1 MEHERPD
8 HRSPS
13 PSLRGRHRYAPFIIA
28 DAYVRSTVLV
38 LTEGTGIAAVYTLT
52 LIRQD
57 IVFNL
62 EQERITNAF
71 FSCTLAL
78 NAICTGPVSR
88 IISRGPASFDI
99 SSSLTHLGLIAFRIW
114 GTQRQTRDAKMG
126 SNLMHV
132 SIIVIE
138 SGTFQGYSFAEGTGV
153 SHMRYRNRRDLSI
166 RVSLRGG
173 NLYSQVASLQYLLRY
188 RKCYL
193 QPLAFISAHNTVTCR
208 PHPQS

>member
-1 MEHERPD
+1 MEYERPD

-13 PSLRGRHRYAPFIIA
+13 PSLRGRHRYAPLIIV
-28 DAYVRSTVLV
+28 DAYIRSTVLA

-78 NAICTGPVSR
+78 NAICTGPGFR

-99 SSSLTHLGLIAFRIW
+99 SSSLTH
-114 GTQRQTRDAKMG
+114 
-126 SNLMHV
+126 
-132 SIIVIE
+132 
-138 SGTFQGYSFAEGTGV
+138 
-153 SHMRYRNRRDLSI
+153 
-166 RVSLRGG
+166 
-173 NLYSQVASLQYLLRY
+173 
-188 RKCYL
+188 
-193 QPLAFISAHNTVTCR
+193 
-208 PHPQS
+208 